1 MPSTVPDRRCVHVAA
16 AALVDRTGRVLLA
29 RRPDGVHQG
38 GLWEFPGGKLEPGE
52 TVEAAL
58 QRELAE
64 ELGVAVVSHRPLI
77 RIRHDYDDL
86 SVLLDVHRV
95 DDWHGEV
102 HGREGQP
109 LAWVEPRDLS
119 GYPMPAADVGIIT
132 ALQLPSVYLITPPRI
147 DDPARFLAEL
157 DAALERGVRLVQ
169 LRVFDLAAD
178 ALQRIGEDVCRRCH
192 AQGGR
197 VLVNGP
203 VELADAIGADGLH
216 LPGRALDAADR
227 RPIGAGRLLAVSCH
241 DAHDLARAE
250 ALGAD
255 FAVLS
260 PVLPTPSHP
269 DAQPIGWDG
278 FRDAVDAAAMPV
290 YALGGMRSDLLAT
303 AWRHGAQGIAGIR
316 DLWR

>member
-1 MPSTVPDRRCVHVAA
+1 MTRRRVHVAA
-16 AALVDRTGRVLLA
+16 AALVDRAGRVLLA
-29 RRPDGVHQG
+29 RRADAAHQG

-58 QRELAE
+58 RRELAE

-109 LAWVEPRDLS
+109 LAWVAPGDLS
-119 GYPMPAADVGIIT
+119 AYPMPAADVGIVS
-132 ALQLPSVYLITPPRI
+132 ALQLPSLYLITPPRI
-147 DDPARFLAEL
+147 EAPARFLDDL
-157 DAALERGVRLVQ
+157 DAALARGVRLLQ
-169 LRVFDLAAD
+169 LRVFDLSAD
-178 ALQRIGEDVCRRCH
+178 ALQRLGREVCRRCQGH
-192 AQGGR
+192 GGR

-216 LPGRALDAADR
+216 LAGRMLATIDR
-227 RPIGAGRLLAVSCH
+227 RPVETGRLLAASCH
-241 DAHDLARAE
+241 DAGDLARAA

-269 DAQPIGWDG
+269 DAEPIGWDG
-278 FRDAVDAAAMPV
+278 FRDTVEAAAMPV

-303 AWRHGAQGIAGIR
+303 AWGHGAQGIAGIR
-316 DLWR
+316 GLWR